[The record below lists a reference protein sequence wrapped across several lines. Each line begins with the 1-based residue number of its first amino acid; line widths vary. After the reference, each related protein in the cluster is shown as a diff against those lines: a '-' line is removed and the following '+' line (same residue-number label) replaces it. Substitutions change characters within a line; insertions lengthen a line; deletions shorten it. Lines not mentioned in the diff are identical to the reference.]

1 MIRSN
6 VQDFNNNTQEIITSK
21 IEYLIVDYIDNK
33 LDEEDVSSIN
43 LLPPK

>member
-6 VQDFNNNTQEIITSK
+6 AQDFNNNTQEIITSK
-21 IEYLIVDYIDNK
+21 IEYLIVDYIDDK

-43 LLPPK
+43 LPLPK